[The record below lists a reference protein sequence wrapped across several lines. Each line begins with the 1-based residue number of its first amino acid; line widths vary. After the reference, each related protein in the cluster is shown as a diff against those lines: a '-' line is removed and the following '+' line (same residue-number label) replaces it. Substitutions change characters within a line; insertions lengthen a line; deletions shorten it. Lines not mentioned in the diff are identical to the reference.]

1 MTSTHYIKG
10 YRDGLRDADYTE
22 PFPDTAWRPENR
34 QYGYGFADAKD
45 SLMPD
50 LYLEGKL
57 ND

>member
-1 MTSTHYIKG
+1 MTSSHYIKG

-45 SLMPD
+45 SLIPEF
-50 LYLEGKL
+50 YKETTC
-57 ND
+57 